1 MKTRLL
7 YIIQKI
13 SLLIS
18 IWFKKKVIER
28 QENELWEN
36 YRIILG
42 SDLILIFKLKSL
54 TMVGEYES
62 VINKVWISYKNL
74 FIMADKIRKLLD

>member
-62 VINKVWISYKNL
+62 VINKV
-74 FIMADKIRKLLD
+74 